1 MTNEEFDLKMRALDM
16 EKEFTKLEKSICW
29 LTRFVDQHFWLLLA
43 LEVVIVFWLVME
55 IKR

>member
-1 MTNEEFDLKMRALDM
+1 MTDGEFDFRMRALVM
-16 EKEFTKLEKSICW
+16 EKEFTKLDKFINW

-43 LEVVIVFWLVME
+43 LEVVIVLWFAME

>member
-1 MTNEEFDLKMRALDM
+1 MTNEEFDLKMRALVM
-16 EKEFTKLEKSICW
+16 QKEFTKFEKSICW

-43 LEVVIVFWLVME
+43 LEIVVVLWLFME